1 MSTGGV
7 FTQSQEV
14 FLALS
19 SCIAG
24 SLSAIASTTILF
36 KICHSRDGLRTPYAR
51 ILFGLALSDICVSL
65 GNASSTFFFP
75 KGMGWKAIGNEGTCT
90 LQGFIS
96 LLGAVSTPFYN
107 LSLCIYYLCVVKYSM
122 RGPRFREK
130 VEPYLHLIPLTWS
143 LFIAIYSAARG
154 IINPG
159 NGMTCYI
166 NPYPKNCHLEEG
178 VTCERGEHVR
188 QERWIF
194 VGLPT
199 FLIIIGVFGV
209 MLKLGLDV
217 RRQEKTM
224 EAYSFR
230 LQMESRQHANIN
242 STSRRSTR
250 RDQSPNDS
258 QHESESNLLDQR
270 SSQNSSRLSKSLSYL
285 VPSRLS
291 IRSST
296 NLTPATAT
304 TTDGTTNDNTAT
316 ANTVNTATNTA
327 ATTTTNRRRRRKS
340 QAGEIFIQAKLYF
353 LAFLAT
359 FAPIFALV
367 IAEGVYGSGNI
378 PFPFYVAIHVLYP
391 LQGVFNILVFIR
403 PQVSRMRRSKPE
415 YSYLRALCS
424 VLISG
429 DISNSPSGGRRR
441 SSRHMASVGRLTSS
455 ATSRTQNN
463 SRRLSLMNSR
473 RFSSMS
479 FLRGSMRVPPQDD
492 EEPVL

>member
-1 MSTGGV
+1 MFSP
-7 FTQSQEV
+7 TQQV

-19 SCIAG
+19 SSISG
-24 SLSAIASTTILF
+24 SLSAIASTIILF
-36 KICHSRDGLRTPYAR
+36 KILHSRDGLRTPYAR
-51 ILFGLALSDICVSL
+51 ILLGLAVSDICVSL

-90 LQGFIS
+90 LQGFVT
-96 LLGAVSTPFYN
+96 LLGSVSTPFYN

-122 RGPRFREK
+122 RGPRFREQ
-130 VEPYLHLIPLTWS
+130 VELYLHLIPWTWS
-143 LFIAIYSAARG
+143 LFIAIYSAGRG

-178 VTCERGEHVR
+178 VTCERGANVR

-199 FLIIIGVFGV
+199 FLIIVGVFGV

-230 LQMESRQHANIN
+230 LQMESRQNSASAAN
-242 STSRRSTR
+242 TARRKRGQSRN
-250 RDQSPNDS
+250 DHLQSD
-258 QHESESNLLDQR
+258 SESNPSSDHP
-270 SSQNSSRLSKSLSYL
+270 SSQDDSSRLSRSLSYIFS
-285 VPSRLS
+285 SRLS

-296 NLTPATAT
+296 TSAPVTATDTGNTAPAT
-304 TTDGTTNDNTAT
+304 TT
-316 ANTVNTATNTA
+316 TNTA
-327 ATTTTNRRRRRKS
+327 ATATTNRTRRKRRS
-340 QAGEIFIQAKLYF
+340 QASEIFIQAKLYF
-353 LAFLAT
+353 FAFVAT
-359 FAPIFALV
+359 FAPIFALC
-367 IAEGVYGSGNI
+367 IAEGVYGAGNI
-378 PFPFYVAIHVLYP
+378 PFAFYVAVHVLYP

-403 PQVSRMRRSKPE
+403 PQVSKMRRSKPD
-415 YSYLRALCS
+415 YSYLKALAS

-441 SSRHMASVGRLTSS
+441 SSRHLASIGRLTSS
-455 ATSRTQNN
+455 TSRAQNI
-463 SRRLSLMNSR
+463 SRRLSSMNSR

-479 FLRGSMRVPPQDD
+479 FLRGSMRFSPQDE
-492 EEPVL
+492 EEPQMTL